1 MSERARIFLA
11 LAKIFPERQ
20 EDSYGPSKYL
30 VNSFPSR
37 KIFNTR
43 DKPDK
48 NKNDGGSLTVK
59 FRLASPR
66 ADNCDNLLKLMI
78 VVNAS
83 KLREQKDLTCIF
95 DFVPRH
101 L

>member
-48 NKNDGGSLTVK
+48 NKNDGGSLTVI
-59 FRLASPR
+59 
-66 ADNCDNLLKLMI
+66 N
-78 VVNAS
+78 
-83 KLREQKDLTCIF
+83 
-95 DFVPRH
+95 FVWRH
-101 L
+101 LELIIVIIC